1 MILSHLLLPITFI
14 CINWFLS
21 CQPFRKGLMTIH
33 GVYLFSKS
41 SLSHYKLNF
50 QVKFVWDICKYH
62 INFRFYTG
70 FSSTNQVES
79 TPPFQSTS
87 LNFLLGV
94 KYQMRVGHKTQVSLF
109 SFYYSNNQIQCYN
122 TTNYRPHFLSRMHV
136 NVICHLK
143 G

>member
-1 MILSHLLLPITFI
+1 MILSHLLSPITFI

-41 SLSHYKLNF
+41 NLSHYKLNL

-70 FSSTNQVES
+70 FSSTKQVEY
-79 TPPFQSTS
+79 TPPF
-87 LNFLLGV
+87 GV
-94 KYQMRVGHKTQVSLF
+94 KYRIRVGHKTQVSLF

-122 TTNYRPHFLSRMHV
+122 TANYRPHFSNRMHV